1 MLTLVLF
8 RRMALD
14 RQKFYFLSHVEFALG
29 FVMSYKPVSFRAIYR
44 FNEVHV
50 TESNRYELDFINHR
64 LISKSAKTAIREIGN
79 RTGKIISFLYF

>member
-1 MLTLVLF
+1 
-8 RRMALD
+8 MALD

-50 TESNRYELDFINHR
+50 TESNRY
-64 LISKSAKTAIREIGN
+64 AAIREIGN